1 MDKDLV
7 TKGIQ
12 MVHDGNYWEAIEILQ
27 KELPADNPDGEV
39 VSFLAISYFYL
50 IGKGNHEF
58 LTKAIE
64 YAELAEKKKN
74 SLATNLLGAIYDPE
88 LDNYVPREIKSY
100 EKAIYYYKKSICYS
114 KDEEDFRGTFLNIAE
129 DAYALVEQGKIEY
142 LNDVLI
148 FARKA
153 ELKAHP
159 ADYARA
165 MLVLL
170 KIYDPYNDIDV
181 LEPYKSIDKAI
192 YYLDEYIK
200 CNGGPPSWIPAA
212 SCVFLMYVY
221 ELLEEGNTKYLSNA
235 IKYADNIELADNKT
249 YISKAWRIL
258 GYIYDPNI
266 NNNVPAQFKQSEKAI
281 SYYKKYIHYVEREIV
296 KEDVFQHIN
305 DLAFFILEHEQFEC
319 LSDAVDCSIELVEKY
334 GNISSALFLAFIY
347 DPNDYINIPK
357 EFKDYE
363 ESRFYYMYLIENS
376 GLDKERVFF
385 FRCLAD
391 IYWNQKKDAFITAC
405 FMKLAYALDHN
416 EKSKISY
423 LQYKEGLSLREKLH
437 LEYIQD
443 YEDVKALITDREDNT
458 EGAEQDLSPIRKG
471 LREQP
476 NYLEN
481 EDDIDAETL
490 RSAYVKLNS
499 LVGLDSIKVD
509 VVKMINF
516 VKMQARRKQLGLKQ
530 IPVSLH
536 MVFSGNP
543 GTGKTTIARILG
555 EVYKDIGVLSKGHV
569 VEVDRSGLVGQY
581 IGHTA
586 VKTQEKINEA
596 IGGILFIDEAYT
608 LVKEG
613 HDFGQEAIDTLLKAM
628 EDNRN
633 DFIVIV
639 AGYTDLMQK
648 FIDSNPGLKSRFTKY
663 VNFPDYTAD
672 ELVQIFLKMC
682 GEYDYKLSDQAEE
695 VMRNKIYAMEAT
707 KDKNFANA
715 RDVRNLFEEVI
726 TRQASRLVNE
736 PFADILEI
744 KAADFK

>member
-1 MDKDLV
+1 M
-7 TKGIQ
+7 
-12 MVHDGNYWEAIEILQ
+12 
-27 KELPADNPDGEV
+27 
-39 VSFLAISYFYL
+39 
-50 IGKGNHEF
+50 GKGSQDSWE
-58 LTKAIE
+58 KAIE
-64 YAELAEKKKN
+64 YAEQAEKKEN
-74 SLATNLLGAIYDPE
+74 ALAINILGRIYDPE
-88 LDNYVPREIKSY
+88 QDDSVPREIKSY
-100 EKAIYYYKKSICYS
+100 EKAVYYYKKSISYS
-114 KDEEDFRGTFLNIAE
+114 KDDEDFNVTFLNIAE

-148 FARKA
+148 FARKV
-153 ELKAHP
+153 ELKENP
-159 ADYARA
+159 TDYARA
-165 MLVLL
+165 MLVLW
-170 KIYDPYNDIDV
+170 KIYNPDNDFVV

-192 YYLDEYIK
+192 YYLDEYIN
-200 CNGGPPSWIPAA
+200 CNGGVPSMLPAA
-212 SCVFLMYVY
+212 SSIFLMYVY
-221 ELLEEGNTKYLSNA
+221 ELLEEGNTKYLSHA
-235 IKYADNIELADNKT
+235 IKYAENLDLAENEP
-249 YISKAWRIL
+249 YILTAWRIL
-258 GYIYDPNI
+258 GCIYDPNI
-266 NNNVPAQFKQSEKAI
+266 DNNVPAQFKKSEKAI
-281 SYYKKYIHYVEREIV
+281 SYYKKYIHYVEREFVNEEI
-296 KEDVFQHIN
+296 FQHIN
-305 DLAFFILEHEQFEC
+305 DLAFSVLEHEQFEC

-458 EGAEQDLSPIRKG
+458 EDAEQDFSSIRKE

-476 NYLEN
+476 DILKN
-481 EDDIDAETL
+481 EDDLDAETL
-490 RSAYVKLNS
+490 RTTYEKLNS

-639 AGYTDLMQK
+639 AGYTDLMQT

-663 VNFPDYTAD
+663 VNFPDYSAD
-672 ELVQIFLKMC
+672 ELVQIFLKLC
-682 GEYDYKLSDQAEE
+682 EDYDYKLTDQAEE
-695 VMRNKIYAMEAT
+695 VMRNKIYVMEAT

-715 RDVRNLFEEVI
+715 RDVRNMFEEVI
-726 TRQASRLVNE
+726 TRQASRLVEE

-744 KAADFK
+744 TVADFD